1 LGLRDLYFLT
11 EPSWTNYLPSRSFIS
26 HNCNI
31 IMFTTQTRGK
41 DLIETTDKN
50 TKNSITHNNTQN
62 LLAVMFMKATTSLL
76 PIAV

>member
-1 LGLRDLYFLT
+1 
-11 EPSWTNYLPSRSFIS
+11 
-26 HNCNI
+26 
-31 IMFTTQTRGK
+31 MFTTQTRGR